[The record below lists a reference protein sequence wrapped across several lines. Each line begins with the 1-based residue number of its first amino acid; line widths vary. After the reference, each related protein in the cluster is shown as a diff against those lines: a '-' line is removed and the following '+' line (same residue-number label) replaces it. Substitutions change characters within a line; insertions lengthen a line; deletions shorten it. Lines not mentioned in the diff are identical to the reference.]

1 MSGTFPTTNFE
12 SINWQS
18 NANTIVTTT
27 LTNKTFSKDLGGQF
41 FSFTLASVPL
51 KRDDFGTIQA
61 FITKQRG
68 PFETF
73 TVVPPVIGSS
83 NGTFVNDGTKLPVTS
98 TAAVGASTITVTPS
112 GSGTLKAGDL
122 IKFANHTKVH
132 MLTADKTL
140 SNTTQTTIDIF
151 PNLIT
156 AVPSSQNTV
165 TTDVPLTVRFTND
178 AQEFELEADGVY
190 RYELDVAETL

>member
-1 MSGTFPTTNFE
+1 
-12 SINWQS
+12 
-18 NANTIVTTT
+18 
-27 LTNKTFSKDLGGQF
+27 
-41 FSFTLASVPL
+41 
-51 KRDDFGTIQA
+51 
-61 FITKQRG
+61 
-68 PFETF
+68 
-73 TVVPPVIGSS
+73 
-83 NGTFVNDGTKLPVTS
+83 
-98 TAAVGASTITVTPS
+98 
-112 GSGTLKAGDL
+112 
-122 IKFANHTKVH
+122 

>member
-1 MSGTFPTTNFE
+1 M
-12 SINWQS
+12 
-18 NANTIVTTT
+18 
-27 LTNKTFSKDLGGQF
+27 GGQF

-122 IKFANHTKVH
+122 IKFANHTKVY